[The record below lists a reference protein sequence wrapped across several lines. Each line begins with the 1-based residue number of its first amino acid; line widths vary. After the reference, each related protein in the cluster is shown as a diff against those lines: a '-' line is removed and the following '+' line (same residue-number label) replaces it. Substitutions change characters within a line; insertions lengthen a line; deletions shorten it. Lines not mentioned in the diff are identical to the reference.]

1 MSETYWVPVHRQV
14 MMEDH
19 SDAHAIFDNYDRFLA
34 ILDNARA
41 MR

>member
-1 MSETYWVPVHRQV
+1 
-14 MMEDH
+14 MEDH

-41 MR
+41 MH